1 MVKGKVNKNSK
12 LCCTVCSAH
21 FKTHSQLAK
30 HCLDADHEGNQCCE
44 HCIRWFR
51 STEALSQHNEAKH
64 GKLPAVVPSQNQA
77 LTVSTPQTPHQFHFQ
92 DQNYK
97 RLPLLDMAII
107 YDRLILKCH
116 SSERLRKEG
125 YVLGKETR
133 ENARQAAI
141 TKQTIMASY
150 PSSLEPKRK
159 AIALDCEMAGVV
171 NGESEI
177 VSICAI
183 DFFTAEVLINS
194 LVKPQEPIID
204 WRTNIHGIRP
214 ATLAIA
220 ASQGQILYGW
230 EAARQELLKH
240 INTETAMVG
249 QSLQQDL
256 NRLRLSHEKIFDTA
270 ILTAEAVFG
279 TGTPFGRRWSLQSLC
294 ADLLK
299 LRIRQGSNTHDALED
314 AMAAREVALWC
325 ICYPDK
331 LKQWAKRARKKH
343 MAEKARRTERR
354 RNKRRNMYYSA
365 PVPDDEYENCG
376 YYHDYG
382 EDEDDE
388 ILRWE
393 DVIEWEM
400 WPKSPPSSD

>member
-1 MVKGKVNKNSK
+1 
-12 LCCTVCSAH
+12 
-21 FKTHSQLAK
+21 
-30 HCLDADHEGNQCCE
+30 
-44 HCIRWFR
+44 
-51 STEALSQHNEAKH
+51 
-64 GKLPAVVPSQNQA
+64 
-77 LTVSTPQTPHQFHFQ
+77 
-92 DQNYK
+92 
-97 RLPLLDMAII
+97 
-107 YDRLILKCH
+107 
-116 SSERLRKEG
+116 
-125 YVLGKETR
+125 
-133 ENARQAAI
+133 
-141 TKQTIMASY
+141 
-150 PSSLEPKRK
+150 
-159 AIALDCEMAGVV
+159 
-171 NGESEI
+171 
-177 VSICAI
+177 
-183 DFFTAEVLINS
+183 
-194 LVKPQEPIID
+194 
-204 WRTNIHGIRP
+204 
-214 ATLAIA
+214 
-220 ASQGQILYGW
+220 
-230 EAARQELLKH
+230 
-240 INTETAMVG
+240 MVG

-365 PVPDDEYENCG
+365 PVPDDECEDCG

>member
-1 MVKGKVNKNSK
+1 MVKVKVNKNRK
-12 LCCTVCSAH
+12 PCCKMQTMKAISV
-21 FKTHSQLAK
+21 
-30 HCLDADHEGNQCCE
+30 
-44 HCIRWFR
+44 
-51 STEALSQHNEAKH
+51 
-64 GKLPAVVPSQNQA
+64 
-77 LTVSTPQTPHQFHFQ
+77 VSTASDGFAAQKPCLSITK
-92 DQNYK
+92 QN
-97 RLPLLDMAII
+97 MGNMGII

-141 TKQTIMASY
+141 TKQTVMASY

-177 VSICAI
+177 ISICAI
-183 DFFTAEVLINS
+183 DFFTGEVLINS
-194 LVKPQEPIID
+194 LVKPLEPIID

-256 NRLRLSHEKIFDTA
+256 RRLRVSHEKIFDTA

-279 TGTPFGRRWSLQSLC
+279 TGTPFGHRWSLQSLC
-294 ADLLK
+294 GDLLK
-299 LRIRQGSNTHDALED
+299 LSIRQGSDTHDAMED

-343 MAEKARRTERR
+343 MAEKAKRAERR

-365 PVPDDEYENCG
+365 PVLD
-376 YYHDYG
+376 
-382 EDEDDE
+382 DEDDE

>member
-1 MVKGKVNKNSK
+1 MKAA
-12 LCCTVCSAH
+12 SA
-21 FKTHSQLAK
+21 
-30 HCLDADHEGNQCCE
+30 
-44 HCIRWFR
+44 
-51 STEALSQHNEAKH
+51 HNEAKH
-64 GKLPAVVPSQNQA
+64 RNLPAVILSQNQVVK
-77 LTVSTPQTPHQFHFQ
+77 VSSPQAPRPFHFQ
-92 DQNYK
+92 DQNYEGFS
-97 RLPLLDMAII
+97 LLDNSVI
-107 YDRLILKCH
+107 YERLIRKCH
-116 SSERLRKEG
+116 SSERLKREG
-125 YVLGKETR
+125 YALGEEAP

-141 TKQTIMASY
+141 TKQIIVATH
-150 PSSLEPKRK
+150 PTFLEPKRK
-159 AIALDCEMAGVV
+159 AVALDCEMAGIR

-177 VSICAI
+177 ISICVI
-183 DFFTAEVLINS
+183 DFFTGELLLNS
-194 LVKPQEPIID
+194 LVKPHEPIID

-220 ASQGQILYGW
+220 ASHGQVLRGW

-256 NRLRLSHEKIFDTA
+256 KGLRLSHGKIFDTA

-279 TGTPFGRRWSLQSLC
+279 TGASFGRRWSLQSLC

-331 LKQWAKRARKKH
+331 LMKWAKRAHKKH
-343 MAEKARRTERR
+343 KAEKAKRAERK
-354 RNKRRNMYYSA
+354 RNKQKNMYYSA
-365 PVPDDEYENCG
+365 PVPDDESEDYD

-382 EDEDDE
+382 DDDGDE

-393 DVIEWEM
+393 DVIDWEV

>member
-1 MVKGKVNKNSK
+1 MVKVKVNKNN
-12 LCCTVCSAH
+12 
-21 FKTHSQLAK
+21 
-30 HCLDADHEGNQCCE
+30 ADHEGNQCCE
-44 HCIRWFR
+44 HCIRWFCN
-51 STEALSQHNEAKH
+51 TEALSQHNEAKH
-64 GKLPAVVPSQNQA
+64 GKLPAVVPSQDQV
-77 LTVSTPQTPHQFHFQ
+77 LTVSTPQPPQQFHFQ

-107 YDRLILKCH
+107 YDRLIIKCH
-116 SSERLRKEG
+116 SSERLRKES

-150 PSSLEPKRK
+150 PSSLKPKRK
-159 AIALDCEMAGVV
+159 AIALHCEMAGVV

-177 VSICAI
+177 ISICAI
-183 DFFTAEVLINS
+183 DFFTGEVLINS
-194 LVKPQEPIID
+194 LVKPHEPIID

-256 NRLRLSHEKIFDTA
+256 KRLRVSHEKIFDTA

-279 TGTPFGRRWSLQSLC
+279 TGTPFGRRWSLQSIC

-314 AMAAREVALWC
+314 AMA
-325 ICYPDK
+325 
-331 LKQWAKRARKKH
+331 QWAKRARQKH
-343 MAEKARRTERR
+343 MAEKAKRAERR
-354 RNKRRNMYYSA
+354 RNKRRNVYHSA
-365 PVPDDEYENCG
+365 PVLDDEDEDCG

-382 EDEDDE
+382 DDEDDE